1 LVQNHRMM
9 KYYLMKYKAYIIK
22 KKKKKKKKKKNQK
35 KKKKKK
41 NMDNVEPLEESI
53 KNILTLQKKRKIL
66 RL

>member
-1 LVQNHRMM
+1 
-9 KYYLMKYKAYIIK
+9 MKYKAYIIK
-22 KKKKKKKKKKNQK
+22 KK